1 MTILDTLLGQD
12 SATAP
17 ADRLDPGM
25 HKVLSTLADMR
36 PQPIETLTPAA
47 ARRQPTIADAAM
59 RLLRESGDDKTYA
72 DGVAT
77 KALSIPSPAGDIAAR
92 LYGPELEDDGED
104 AQALPVVVYWHGGGF
119 VLADLNTYDAT
130 PRAIARQAGCVVVSC
145 DYRQA
150 PEHRLPAPLEDALAA
165 YRWVRENAASFGGD
179 PDKVAVMGESAGGNI
194 ACNVAIMARDQG
206 LPAPARMVLVYPVA
220 GDDMDSPSYEENAH
234 AAPLNKAMMA
244 WFVQHYLDD
253 PAQAAD
259 PRVNLVAAD
268 LTGLPDATLV
278 MAQIDPLRC
287 DGERLA
293 DALKAAGVD
302 VHAHTYAGVT
312 HEFFGLAPLVKDA
325 AKAQALVVHDL
336 KKSFGAGG
344 LFG

>member
-1 MTILDTLLGQD
+1 MTVLDTLLGHE
-12 SATAP
+12 AHAHPT
-17 ADRLDPGM
+17 DRLDPGM
-25 HKVLSTLADMR
+25 HDVLAAFADMR

-47 ARRQPTIADAAM
+47 ARRQPSVADAAM
-59 RLLRESGDDKTYA
+59 RLLRARGGDRDYA
-72 DGVAT
+72 AGVAT
-77 KALSIPSPAGDIAAR
+77 KALTIPDPGGDIAAR
-92 LYGPELEDDGED
+92 LYGPELEGNADD
-104 AQALPVVVYWHGGGF
+104 AAPLPVVVYWHGGGF

-145 DYRQA
+145 DYRHA
-150 PEHRLPAPLEDALAA
+150 PEHRFPAPLEDALAA

-179 PDKVAVMGESAGGNI
+179 PERVAVMGESAGGNI
-194 ACNVAIMARDQG
+194 AANVAIMARDQG

-220 GDDMDSPSYEENAH
+220 GDDMDSPSYQENAH

-244 WFVQHYLDD
+244 WFVEHYLDD
-253 PAQAAD
+253 PAHAAD
-259 PRVNLVAAD
+259 PRVNLVTAD

-278 MAQIDPLRC
+278 MAEIDPLRC

-293 DALKAAGVD
+293 QALEAAGVA

-325 AKAQALVVHDL
+325 VKAQALVVHDL
-336 KKSFGAGG
+336 KKSFGTGG